1 MNLEA
6 LDRAM
11 NICSSV
17 RGIYSVSLFFYD
29 DTSKLQGD
37 KFKCSSKFPDIYYI
51 N

>member
-11 NICSSV
+11 NICSSA
-17 RGIYSVSLFFYD
+17 RGIYSV
-29 DTSKLQGD
+29 
-37 KFKCSSKFPDIYYI
+37 KCSSKFPDIYYI